1 MPAYKYKGDRPV
13 DVPEFGL
20 VGVQPGQVVTV
31 DGEIRHSDFE
41 LQAKAA
47 DKKGPERGAE
57 EE

>member
-20 VGVQPGQVVTV
+20 VGVQPGEVVTV
-31 DGEIRHSDFE
+31 DGEIRHSDFA
-41 LQAKAA
+41 LQAKAG
-47 DKKGPERGAE
+47 DKKATGGGAE